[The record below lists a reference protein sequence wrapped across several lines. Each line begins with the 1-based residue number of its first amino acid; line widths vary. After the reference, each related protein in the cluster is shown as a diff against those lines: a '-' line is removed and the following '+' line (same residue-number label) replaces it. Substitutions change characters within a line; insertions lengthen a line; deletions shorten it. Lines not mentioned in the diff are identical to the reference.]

1 MAVKTWDGAQKDLD
15 GAREDLDGAQEDLDF
30 ARRGLRQAVQ
40 NGDEKERKEA
50 KEEFDKAK
58 EEFEKAKEKAKRAE
72 SKVQTAKEEATK
84 AKEELEKAKSM
95 APLQAGGAQLL
106 LFVRSTIFASWGHA
120 LLSARVPLFV
130 KLFSLCWLA
139 AQAGAACFALALRS
153 PGCSCFCLRLDFQV
167 AVSVRGGQGPGFL
180 VPAFSTRTL
189 KSTGVPARRVPAG
202 GMLPLA
208 CSTPACPGLLV
219 VVRFR
224 AVHRCCFL
232 GCCFPQ
238 QGSPCG

>member
-1 MAVKTWDGAQKDLD
+1 MKGMKASSSDLCFVRVLFRHWTWQDTLSQKLLDMAVKTWDGAQEDLD
-15 GAREDLDGAQEDLDF
+15 GAREDLDF
-30 ARRGLRQAVQ
+30 ARQGLRQAVQ

-58 EEFEKAKEKAKRAE
+58 EEFEKAKEEAKRAE

-139 AQAGAACFALALRS
+139 AQRERPVLRSLCALR
-153 PGCSCFCLRLDFQV
+153 V
-167 AVSVRGGQGPGFL
+167 AV
-180 VPAFSTRTL
+180 AF
-189 KSTGVPARRVPAG
+189 V
-202 GMLPLA
+202 
-208 CSTPACPGLLV
+208 
-219 VVRFR
+219 
-224 AVHRCCFL
+224 
-232 GCCFPQ
+232 
-238 QGSPCG
+238 